1 MKPQTIPPDGPDF
14 KREQAIVVRTPA
26 DLRVPFIFSSP
37 HSGRHYPARFLG
49 LSKLDAYQIRRSE
62 DCLIDHVIEGV
73 VPMGAQMIAAQF
85 PRAYLDV
92 NREPFELDET
102 MFAGPLPE
110 GCNSKSIRVAGGL
123 GTVPRLVGDGYNIY
137 NKKLPIEEALMR
149 VESCYMPYHAQLTA
163 MLEMTKQQF
172 GFAVLVDCHS
182 MPSSLQ
188 SLQGGAKADIVLG
201 DRFGSTMPK
210 EFMLKLGA
218 LFEGCGYN
226 VAYNRPYAGG
236 YITEHYGRPHEGLF
250 AVQLEICRSL
260 YVDEAN
266 YAPNKNFG
274 SFKNN
279 IEACFADMMAL
290 PDHVFLGE
298 SIAAE

>member
-1 MKPQTIPPDGPDF
+1 MKSSMKVPEAPDF
-14 KREQAIVVRTPA
+14 TAEQAVVLRAPA
-26 DLRVPFIFSSP
+26 DVRVPFVFGSP
-37 HSGRHYPARFLG
+37 HSGRFYPPRFLA
-49 LSKLDAYQIRRSE
+49 LSRLDAYQIRRSE
-62 DCLIDHVIEGV
+62 DCLVDHLIEGV

-92 NREPFELDET
+92 NREPFELDQA
-102 MFAGPLPE
+102 MFAGALPD

-123 GTVPRLVGDGYNIY
+123 GTIPRLVGDGFDIY
-137 NKKLPIEEALMR
+137 HKKLPIEEALMR
-149 VESCYMPYHAQLTA
+149 IESCYMPYHAQLMA
-163 MLEMTKQQF
+163 MLERTKEQF

-188 SLQGGAKADIVLG
+188 ALQRGANVDIVLG

-210 EFMLKLGA
+210 SFMLKLGGM
-218 LFEGCGYN
+218 FEARGYR

-236 YITEHYGRPHEGLF
+236 YITEHYGSPMKNMF

-260 YVDEAN
+260 YLDEAN
-266 YAPNKNFG
+266 YVANKNFERL
-274 SFKNN
+274 KTD

-290 PDHVFLGE
+290 PDFVFLDGNM
-298 SIAAE
+298 AAE